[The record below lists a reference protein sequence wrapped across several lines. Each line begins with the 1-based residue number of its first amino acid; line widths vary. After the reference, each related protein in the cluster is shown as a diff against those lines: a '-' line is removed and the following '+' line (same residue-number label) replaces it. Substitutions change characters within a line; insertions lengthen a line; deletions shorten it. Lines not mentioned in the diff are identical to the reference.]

1 MPLHIQ
7 QQLFD
12 RPTFN
17 VIKTQKEAMNAA
29 ARDCGL
35 SRPEIVDKMNDL
47 AERYGIKLVSGNS
60 HGLQIDTLEKWINPS
75 ELSRQMPMRV
85 LPVFCAVVGDAEPI
99 NIMAQPL
106 DAEVIGPEDRKKLR
120 WANAKLRIRQENKT
134 IRTIEPELFE
144 EI

>member
-1 MPLHIQ
+1 MPRYIQ
-7 QQLFD
+7 QQLFN

-17 VIKTQKEAMNAA
+17 VIKTQKEAMNTA

-35 SRPEIVDKMNDL
+35 SRSEIVDKMNDL

-60 HGLQIDTLEKWINPS
+60 HGLQIDTLE
-75 ELSRQMPMRV
+75 
-85 LPVFCAVVGDAEPI
+85 
-99 NIMAQPL
+99 
-106 DAEVIGPEDRKKLR
+106 
-120 WANAKLRIRQENKT
+120 WANSKLRIRKENKT